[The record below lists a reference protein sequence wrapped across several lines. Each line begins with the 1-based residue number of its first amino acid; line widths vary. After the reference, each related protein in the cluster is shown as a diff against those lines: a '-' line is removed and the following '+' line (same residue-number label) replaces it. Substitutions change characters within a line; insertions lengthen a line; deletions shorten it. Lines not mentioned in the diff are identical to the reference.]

1 MCKLKFIVLS
11 ILIVIFASD
20 VNSQTSTQEL
30 KPFDMTQEN
39 LPANYHG
46 FDVSQIERALRDKK
60 KRLQKDEFE
69 TTEEH
74 VKRKKIEESR
84 PFIGSVKTDSKIAFE
99 IFIDSLAYDA
109 DRQIMEVQPYNS
121 ILGLQ
126 LASPYSYISIKN
138 FEKWQFK
145 MDVSTAK
152 QAKPYIRVLAI
163 VTPVEPYFYEHSH
176 TVFTVQLHEIW
187 FYHEATGKIFY
198 KLTPSKTT
206 RR

>member
-1 MCKLKFIVLS
+1 MKY
-11 ILIVIFASD
+11 IVICLFVVTSVIAAY
-20 VNSQTSTQEL
+20 SQSSAQEI
-30 KPFDMTQEN
+30 KPFDMSQEQ

-46 FDVSQIERALRDKK
+46 FDVVVIERALKDKK

-69 TTEEH
+69 TTEDYN
-74 VKRKKIEESR
+74 KRKKIEESR
-84 PFIGSVKTDSKIAFE
+84 PFIGSVKLDSKIAFE
-99 IFIDSLAYDA
+99 LFIDNLTYNA

-138 FEKWQFK
+138 FEKWEIK
-145 MDVSTAK
+145 MDIQTAK
-152 QAKPYIRVLAI
+152 QAKPFIRALAV
-163 VTPVEPYFYEHSH
+163 VTPAEPFFYDHSH

-187 FYHEATGKIFY
+187 FYHESTGKIFY
-198 KLTPSKTT
+198 KQTPYKIP